1 MFAASDDSGGDFV
14 RKTRIILWLLVATAI
29 AVFGARW
36 VTGLMQPEPPAPTA
50 EEKARSARDVARE
63 AITGEF
69 SLVDHDG
76 NPVTDEDYRGSWLLI
91 FFGYTHCPDVCPTTL
106 GAVSVAMDIL
116 GEDAAQ
122 VQPLFISV
130 DPQRDTPEVLKDY
143 ASAFHPSIIGLT
155 GTPEQIK
162 AAAQT
167 HRAYYAK
174 APSEE
179 GGEIGETDYA
189 MDHSAYLYLMDPEG
203 VYAHAF
209 SPTDTPEEIAKR
221 IRRYLNE

>member
-1 MFAASDDSGGDFV
+1 L
-14 RKTRIILWLLVATAI
+14 RKTRLILWLLVATAV
-29 AVFGARW
+29 AVLGAELA
-36 VTGLMQPEPPAPTA
+36 VKLSDIGNTPPDKAEQARTA
-50 EEKARSARDVARE
+50 QEVARE

-69 SLVDHDG
+69 SLVDHNG

-106 GAVSVAMDIL
+106 GAVSVVMDIL
-116 GEDAAQ
+116 GEDSAK

-143 ASAFHPSIIGLT
+143 VSAFHPSIMGLS

-162 AAAQT
+162 AAAQS
-167 HRAYYAK
+167 HRAFYAK
-174 APSEE
+174 APAEE
-179 GGEIGETDYA
+179 DGEIGETDYA

-203 VYAHAF
+203 VYANVF
-209 SPTDTPEEIAKR
+209 SPTDTPEGIAKQ
-221 IRRYLNE
+221 IRQYIHG